1 MDKRTSN
8 RNLVDSFERAIT
20 GVVYCLRT
28 QRNFRLHFFAAVLSL
43 FSSVWFHLT
52 KAELLLVFMAITF
65 VWVTEIIN
73 TAIEVTIDLVT
84 KRKYH
89 PLAAIAKDVSAGGV
103 LVAAANAVVVG
114 YMVFFPK
121 ITPSIP
127 LVIEKI
133 RNSSAH
139 LTAITLG
146 FLVFLVIT
154 LKIIT
159 GRGRPFSGGMP
170 SGHSA
175 LGFSLATAVIFITSN
190 GLVAILVLLLSLL
203 VAQSRV
209 ESGIHSI
216 TEVVVGAALGIL
228 FTILIFQLYKQLG

>member
-1 MDKRTSN
+1 MDKRTAN
-8 RNLVDSFERAIT
+8 RNLVDSFDRAIA
-20 GVVYCLRT
+20 GIVYCLRT
-28 QRNFRLHFFAAVLSL
+28 QRNFRLHFLVAILVLII
-43 FSSVWFHLT
+43 SVWFHLT
-52 KAELLLVFMAITF
+52 KEELLLVFLAIAF

-73 TAIEVTIDLVT
+73 TSLEVTIDLVT
-84 KRKYH
+84 KGKFH

-103 LVAAANAVVVG
+103 LVAAVNAVIVG

-133 RNSSAH
+133 RNSPAH
-139 LTAITLG
+139 LTAIALG
-146 FLVFLVIT
+146 LLAFLVIT
-154 LKIIT
+154 FKIIT
-159 GRGRPFSGGMP
+159 GKGRPFSGGMP

-175 LGFSLATAVIFITSN
+175 LGFSLAMAVIFITSN
-190 GLVAILVLLLSLL
+190 GLVAVLVLILSLL

-228 FTILIFQLYKQLG
+228 FTILIFQLYEQLG